1 MCADHIKENDVGMD
15 KYEIRKAISHVKSE
29 DEKEHERNIKNMIQD
44 DDYKSP
50 WKIKDA
56 TVATGLKTVTYSSDS
71 DENPEARKEPI
82 KGSHLGKYFVIQ
94 KMNPPTWTQSSQD
107 SVSLDKEDLGL
118 LAGEAIP
125 KISFKEGKT

>member
-1 MCADHIKENDVGMD
+1 MD
-15 KYEIRKAISHVKSE
+15 KDKIRKAISRMKSE
-29 DEKEHERNIKNMIQD
+29 DEEEHERKIENMVQD
-44 DDYKSP
+44 DNYELP

-71 DENPEARKEPI
+71 DEKPEARKEPI

-94 KMNPPTWTQSSQD
+94 QMNPPTWTQSSQD
-107 SVSLDKEDLGL
+107 LVSLDKEDLGL

-125 KISFKEGKT
+125 RALFKEGKT